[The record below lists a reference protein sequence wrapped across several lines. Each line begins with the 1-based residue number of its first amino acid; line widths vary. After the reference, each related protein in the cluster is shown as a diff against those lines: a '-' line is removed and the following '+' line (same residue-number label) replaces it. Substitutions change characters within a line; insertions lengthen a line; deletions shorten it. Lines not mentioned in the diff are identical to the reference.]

1 MASNVDIALRK
12 SLVDL
17 RETLGSSPGA
27 RPEYEAAVRQ
37 LAQGIANRG
46 MTLVY
51 GGGNVGLMGVA
62 ANAALEAGGK
72 VIGIIPADIADK
84 EVGHVDV
91 TELQVVDSMHERK
104 TRMAKLSDGVI
115 ALPGG
120 LGTLEEL
127 FEMLTW
133 SQLGFHNKPIGLL
146 NVSGYFDL
154 LLEFLDHMVDE
165 RFVKQVHR
173 DLLLVEQDHE
183 ALMARMIDYTPPQ
196 VDKWLD
202 LERS

>member
-1 MASNVDIALRK
+1 MKAVCLY
-12 SLVDL
+12 
-17 RETLGSSPGA
+17 LGSSPGA
-27 RPEYEAAVRQ
+27 RPEYEWVVRQ
-37 LAQGIANRG
+37 LATIIARRG

-51 GGGNVGLMGVA
+51 GGGNVGLMGIA
-62 ANAALEAGGK
+62 ANAALEVGGN
-72 VIGIIPADIADK
+72 VIGVIPADIADK
-84 EVGHVDV
+84 EVGHQGL

-104 TRMAKLSDGVI
+104 MRMARLADGII

-133 SQLGFHNKPIGLL
+133 SQLGFHRMPIGLV
-146 NVSGYFDL
+146 NVAGYFDL
-154 LLEFLDHMVDE
+154 LLAFLDHMVEE
-165 RFVKQVHR
+165 RFVKHPHR
-173 DLLLVEQDHE
+173 DLLLTDSDPETLLD
-183 ALMARMIDYTPPQ
+183 RMIAYEPPV

>member
-1 MASNVDIALRK
+1 MQAVCLY
-12 SLVDL
+12 
-17 RETLGSSPGA
+17 LGSSPGA
-27 RPEYEAAVRQ
+27 RPEYEAVVRQ
-37 LAQGIANRG
+37 LATLIARRG

-51 GGGNVGLMGVA
+51 GGGNVGLMGIA

-84 EVGHVDV
+84 EVGHVGV

-104 TRMAKLSDGVI
+104 MRMAKLADGII

-133 SQLGFHNKPIGLL
+133 SQLGFHNKPIGLV
-146 NVSGYFDL
+146 NVAGYYDL
-154 LLEFLDHMVDE
+154 LLSFLDHMVGE
-165 RFVKQVHR
+165 RFVKQIHR
-173 DLLLVEQDHE
+173 DLLLTDDNP
-183 ALMARMIDYTPPQ
+183 ASLLDTMMAWQPTTAN
-196 VDKWLD
+196 KWLD
-202 LERS
+202 LDRS

>member
-1 MASNVDIALRK
+1 MQSVCLY
-12 SLVDL
+12 
-17 RETLGSSPGA
+17 LGSSPGA

-37 LAQGIANRG
+37 LATIIANRG

-72 VIGIIPADIADK
+72 VIGVIPSDIADK
-84 EVGHVDV
+84 EVGHYGL
-91 TELQVVDSMHERK
+91 TELQIVDSMHERK
-104 TRMAKLSDGVI
+104 MRMAKLADGII

-133 SQLGFHNKPIGLL
+133 SQLGFHNKPVGLV
-146 NVSGYFDL
+146 NVDGYFDL
-154 LLEFLDHMVDE
+154 LLSFLDHMVVE
-165 RFVKQVHR
+165 RFVKQDHR
-173 DLLLVEQDHE
+173 DLLLTERDPEVLLD
-183 ALMARMIDYTPPQ
+183 RMINYVPP
-196 VDKWLD
+196 VADKWLD
-202 LERS
+202 MDRS

>member
-1 MASNVDIALRK
+1 MKAVCLY
-12 SLVDL
+12 
-17 RETLGSSPGA
+17 LGSSPGA
-27 RPEYEAAVRQ
+27 RPEYEWVVRQ
-37 LAQGIANRG
+37 LATIIARRG

-51 GGGNVGLMGVA
+51 GGGNVGLMGIA
-62 ANAALEAGGK
+62 ANAALEVGGN
-72 VIGIIPADIADK
+72 VIGVIPADIADK
-84 EVGHVDV
+84 EVGHQGL

-104 TRMAKLSDGVI
+104 MRMARLADGII

-133 SQLGFHNKPIGLL
+133 SQLGFHRMPIGLV
-146 NVSGYFDL
+146 NVAGYFDL
-154 LLEFLDHMVDE
+154 LLAFLDHMVEE
-165 RFVKQVHR
+165 RFVKQAHR
-173 DLLLVEQDHE
+173 DLLLTDSDPETLLD
-183 ALMARMIDYTPPQ
+183 RMIAYEPPV

>member
-1 MASNVDIALRK
+1 MKAVCLY
-12 SLVDL
+12 
-17 RETLGSSPGA
+17 LGSSPGA
-27 RPEYEAAVRQ
+27 RPEYEWVVRQ
-37 LAQGIANRG
+37 LATVIANRG

-51 GGGNVGLMGVA
+51 GGGNVGLMGIA
-62 ANAALEAGGK
+62 ANAALEVGGR
-72 VIGIIPADIADK
+72 VIGVIPADIADK
-84 EVGHVDV
+84 EVGHQGL

-104 TRMAKLSDGVI
+104 MRMARLADGII

-133 SQLGFHNKPIGLL
+133 SQLGFHRMPIGLV
-146 NVSGYFDL
+146 NVAGYFDL
-154 LLEFLDHMVDE
+154 LLAFLDHMVEE
-165 RFVKQVHR
+165 RFVKQAHR
-173 DLLLVEQDHE
+173 DLLLTDSDPETLLD
-183 ALMARMIDYTPPQ
+183 RMIAYEPPV

>member
-1 MASNVDIALRK
+1 MNAVCLY
-12 SLVDL
+12 
-17 RETLGSSPGA
+17 LGSSPGA
-27 RPEYEAAVRQ
+27 RPEYEAAVSE
-37 LAQGIANRG
+37 LATMIAQRG

-62 ANAALEAGGK
+62 ANAALAAGGK
-72 VIGIIPADIADK
+72 VIGVIPADIADK
-84 EVGHVDV
+84 EVGHHGL

-104 TRMAKLSDGVI
+104 MRMAKLADGII

-146 NVSGYFDL
+146 NVTGYFDL
-154 LLEFLDHMVDE
+154 LLAFLDHMVVE
-165 RFVKQVHR
+165 RFVKQDHR
-173 DLLLVEQDHE
+173 DLLMVERDPELLLDRLANHE
-183 ALMARMIDYTPPQ
+183 PRA

-202 LERS
+202 MDRS

>member
-1 MASNVDIALRK
+1 MK
-12 SLVDL
+12 SVCIY
-17 RETLGSSPGA
+17 LGSSPGA
-27 RPEYEAAVRQ
+27 RPEYESVVRQ
-37 LAQGIANRG
+37 LATTIANRG

-72 VIGIIPADIADK
+72 VIGVIPTDIADK
-84 EVGHVDV
+84 EVGHHGL

-104 TRMAKLSDGVI
+104 MRMARLADGII

-133 SQLGFHNKPIGLL
+133 SQLGFHSMPIGLV
-146 NVSGYFDL
+146 NVAGYFDL
-154 LLEFLDHMVDE
+154 LLAFLDNMVEE
-165 RFVKQVHR
+165 RFVKDIHR
-173 DLLLVEQDHE
+173 DLLLTDSDPDS
-183 ALMARMIDYTPPQ
+183 LLDRMIAYQAPV

-202 LERS
+202 LDRS

>member
-1 MASNVDIALRK
+1 MQAVCLY
-12 SLVDL
+12 
-17 RETLGSSPGA
+17 LGSSPGA

-37 LAQGIANRG
+37 LATLIAERG

-51 GGGNVGLMGVA
+51 GGGNVGLMGIA

-84 EVGHVDV
+84 EVGHVGV

-104 TRMAKLSDGVI
+104 MRMAKLADGII

-133 SQLGFHNKPIGLL
+133 AQLGFHNKPIGLV
-146 NVSGYFDL
+146 NVAGYYDL
-154 LLEFLDHMVDE
+154 LLSFLDRMVDE
-165 RFVKQVHR
+165 RFVKQIHR
-173 DLLLVEQDHE
+173 DLLLTDESPS
-183 ALMARMIDYTPPQ
+183 ALLDTMMAWQPT
-196 VDKWLD
+196 VANKWLD
-202 LERS
+202 LDRS

>member
-1 MASNVDIALRK
+1 MK
-12 SLVDL
+12 SVCIY
-17 RETLGSSPGA
+17 LGSSPGA
-27 RPEYEAAVRQ
+27 RPEYESVVRQ
-37 LAQGIANRG
+37 LATTIANRG

-72 VIGIIPADIADK
+72 VIGVIPADIADK
-84 EVGHVDV
+84 EVGHHGL

-104 TRMAKLSDGVI
+104 MRMARLADGII

-133 SQLGFHNKPIGLL
+133 SQLGFHSMPIGLV
-146 NVSGYFDL
+146 NVAGYFDL
-154 LLEFLDHMVDE
+154 LLAFLDNMVEE
-165 RFVKQVHR
+165 RFVKEIHR
-173 DLLLVEQDHE
+173 DLLLTDSDPDS
-183 ALMARMIDYTPPQ
+183 LLDRMIAYQPPV

>member
-1 MASNVDIALRK
+1 MNSVCLY
-12 SLVDL
+12 
-17 RETLGSSPGA
+17 LGSSPGA
-27 RPEYEAAVRQ
+27 RPEYETVVRQ
-37 LAQGIANRG
+37 LATTIAGRG

-62 ANAALEAGGK
+62 ANAALAAGGK
-72 VIGIIPADIADK
+72 VIGVIPSDIAEK
-84 EVGHVDV
+84 EVEHNGL

-104 TRMAKLSDGVI
+104 MRMAKLADGII

-133 SQLGFHNKPIGLL
+133 SQLGFHGKPIGLV
-146 NVSGYFDL
+146 NVAGYFDL
-154 LLEFLDHMVDE
+154 LLAFLDHMVEE

-173 DLLLVEQDHE
+173 DLLLTDSDPE
-183 ALMARMIDYTPPQ
+183 ALLDRLIEYQPSAA
-196 VDKWLD
+196 DKWLD
-202 LERS
+202 LDRS

>member
-1 MASNVDIALRK
+1 MNAVCLY
-12 SLVDL
+12 
-17 RETLGSSPGA
+17 LGSSPGA
-27 RPEYEAAVRQ
+27 RPEYEAAVSE
-37 LAQGIANRG
+37 LATMIAQRG

-51 GGGNVGLMGVA
+51 GGGNVGLMGIA
-62 ANAALEAGGK
+62 ANAALAAGGK
-72 VIGIIPADIADK
+72 VIGVIPADIADK
-84 EVGHVDV
+84 EVGHHGL

-104 TRMAKLSDGVI
+104 MRMAKLADGII

-146 NVSGYFDL
+146 NVTGYFDL
-154 LLEFLDHMVDE
+154 LLAFLDHMVVE
-165 RFVKQVHR
+165 RFVKQDHR
-173 DLLLVEQDHE
+173 DLLMVERDPGQLLDRLTSHVP
-183 ALMARMIDYTPPQ
+183 RS

-202 LERS
+202 MDRT

>member
-1 MASNVDIALRK
+1 MNSVCLY
-12 SLVDL
+12 
-17 RETLGSSPGA
+17 LGSSPGA
-27 RPEYEAAVRQ
+27 RPEYEEVVRQ
-37 LAQGIANRG
+37 LATTIARRG

-72 VIGIIPADIADK
+72 VIGVIPADIADK
-84 EVGHVDV
+84 EVGHHGL

-104 TRMAKLSDGVI
+104 MRMAKLSDGII

-133 SQLGFHNKPIGLL
+133 SQLGFHNKPIGLV
-146 NVSGYFDL
+146 NVAGYFDL
-154 LLEFLDHMVDE
+154 LLGFLDHAVQE

-173 DLLLVEQDHE
+173 DLLLMETDCELLLQ
-183 ALMARMIDYTPPQ
+183 RMIDYQPAVT
-196 VDKWLD
+196 DKWLD
-202 LERS
+202 LDRS

>member
-1 MASNVDIALRK
+1 MNSVCLY
-12 SLVDL
+12 
-17 RETLGSSPGA
+17 LGSSPGA
-27 RPEYEAAVRQ
+27 RPEYEAVVRQ
-37 LAQGIANRG
+37 LATTIARRG

-72 VIGIIPADIADK
+72 VIGVIPADIADK
-84 EVGHVDV
+84 EVGHHGL

-104 TRMAKLSDGVI
+104 MRMAKLSDGII

-133 SQLGFHNKPIGLL
+133 SQLGFHNKPIGLV
-146 NVSGYFDL
+146 NVAGYFDL
-154 LLEFLDHMVDE
+154 LLAFLDHSVEE
-165 RFVKQVHR
+165 RFVKQIHR
-173 DLLLVEQDHE
+173 DLLLMDSDCERLLQ
-183 ALMARMIDYTPPQ
+183 RMIDYRPAV

-202 LERS
+202 LDRS

>member
-1 MASNVDIALRK
+1 MNSVCLY
-12 SLVDL
+12 
-17 RETLGSSPGA
+17 LGSSPGA
-27 RPEYEAAVRQ
+27 RPEYEAVVRQ
-37 LAQGIANRG
+37 LATTIARRG

-62 ANAALEAGGK
+62 ANAALEVGGK
-72 VIGIIPADIADK
+72 VIGVIPADIAEK
-84 EVGHVDV
+84 EVGHHGL

-104 TRMAKLSDGVI
+104 MRMAKLSDGII

-133 SQLGFHNKPIGLL
+133 SQLGFHNKPIGLV
-146 NVSGYFDL
+146 NVAGYFDL
-154 LLEFLDHMVDE
+154 LLAFLDHAVQE

-173 DLLLVEQDHE
+173 DLLLMETDCELLLQ
-183 ALMARMIDYTPPQ
+183 RMIDYQPAVT
-196 VDKWLD
+196 DKWLD
-202 LERS
+202 LDRS

>member
-1 MASNVDIALRK
+1 MQSVCLY
-12 SLVDL
+12 
-17 RETLGSSPGA
+17 LGSSPGA
-27 RPEYEAAVRQ
+27 RPEYESLVGQ
-37 LAQGIANRG
+37 LAVLIARRG

-62 ANAALEAGGK
+62 ANAALAEGGK
-72 VIGIIPADIADK
+72 VIGVIPADIADK
-84 EVGHVDV
+84 EVGHSGL

-104 TRMAKLSDGVI
+104 MRMAKLSDGII

-133 SQLGFHNKPIGLL
+133 SQLGFHSKPIGLV
-146 NVSGYFDL
+146 NVEGYYDL
-154 LLEFLDHMVDE
+154 LLAFLDHAVEE
-165 RFVKQVHR
+165 RFVKPIHR
-173 DLLLVEQDHE
+173 DLLLVERDPQ
-183 ALMARMIDYTPPQ
+183 ALLDRMMVYETPA

-202 LERS
+202 LKRS

>member
-1 MASNVDIALRK
+1 MQSVCLY
-12 SLVDL
+12 
-17 RETLGSSPGA
+17 LGSSPGA
-27 RPEYEAAVRQ
+27 RPEYEAAVKR
-37 LAQGIANRG
+37 LATIIANRG

-72 VIGIIPADIADK
+72 VIGVIPADIADK
-84 EVGHVDV
+84 EVGHYGL

-104 TRMAKLSDGVI
+104 MRMAKLADGII

-133 SQLGFHNKPIGLL
+133 SQLGFHNKPIGLV
-146 NVSGYFDL
+146 NMEGYFDL
-154 LLEFLDHMVDE
+154 LLSFMDHMVVE
-165 RFVKQVHR
+165 RFVKQDHR
-173 DLLLVEQDHE
+173 DLLLTERDPEVLLD
-183 ALMARMIDYTPPQ
+183 RMINHVPP
-196 VDKWLD
+196 VADKWLD
-202 LERS
+202 LDRS